1 MTQTINVAALLD
13 NHPWS
18 TYQKLLTTLIA
29 LAVVFDGFDIQILG
43 FAIPALIRDWH
54 VSREAFG
61 PILAVGLGGMV
72 LGGPLAGYL
81 GDRVGRRTA
90 LIGCVA
96 VFGMA
101 TLATAFAQS
110 LVGVSLW
117 RLIAGMGT
125 GGALPNVSAL
135 TAEFAPL
142 RRRPTAVNLTLVCV
156 PLGGMLGGALAA
168 WVLPTFGWRGLYAI
182 GGVLPL
188 LCAIIL
194 WAVLP
199 ESPRFLARQP
209 MHWPQL
215 ARLLTRIGHVIP
227 AGSAFE
233 DGTERLTA
241 NRASLRNLFGLGL
254 ARETVGLWIAFFFC
268 LGSIYMVFGWLPAML
283 TARGLRYETATSA
296 LAIYNLGGFS
306 ASCYGPRSFRFSGRG
321 VRSSW
326 ARLVVPPAL

>member
-13 NHPWS
+13 SHPWS

-54 VSREAFG
+54 VSRDAFG

-81 GDRVGRRTA
+81 GDRVGRLTT

-96 VFGMA
+96 IFGMA
-101 TLATAFAQS
+101 TLATAFAQG
-110 LVGVSLW
+110 LVGVSMW

-156 PLGGMLGGALAA
+156 PLGGMLGGVLAA
-168 WVLPTFGWRGLYAI
+168 WVLPTFGWRWLYAI
-182 GGVLPL
+182 GGILPL
-188 LCAIIL
+188 LCAIVL

-227 AGSAFE
+227 ADSAFE
-233 DGTERLTA
+233 DGTERVTA
-241 NRASLRNLFGLGL
+241 NRASLRNLFGPGL
-254 ARETVGLWIAFFFC
+254 ARETVGLWIAFFLC
-268 LGSIYMVFGWLPAML
+268 LGSI
-283 TARGLRYETATSA
+283 
-296 LAIYNLGGFS
+296 
-306 ASCYGPRSFRFSGRG
+306 
-321 VRSSW
+321 SSQEY
-326 ARLVVPPAL
+326 LKS

>member
-1 MTQTINVAALLD
+1 
-13 NHPWS
+13 
-18 TYQKLLTTLIA
+18 
-29 LAVVFDGFDIQILG
+29 
-43 FAIPALIRDWH
+43 
-54 VSREAFG
+54 
-61 PILAVGLGGMV
+61 
-72 LGGPLAGYL
+72 L

-96 VFGMA
+96 IFGMA
-101 TLATAFAQS
+101 TLTTAFAQS
-110 LVGVSLW
+110 LVGVSMW
-117 RLIAGMGT
+117 RLIVGMGT

-156 PLGGMLGGALAA
+156 PLGGMLGGALAV
-168 WVLPTFGWRGLYAI
+168 WVLPIFGWRGLYAI

-188 LCAIIL
+188 LWAIVL
-194 WAVLP
+194 WAILP

-241 NRASLRNLFGLGL
+241 NEASLRNLFSPGLT
-254 ARETVGLWIAFFFC
+254 RETVG
-268 LGSIYMVFGWLPAML
+268 LPAML
-283 TARGLRYETATSA
+283 TARGLHYETAAPRLRSTISVE
-296 LAIYNLGGFS
+296 FS

-326 ARLVVPPAL
+326 AHLVVPPAL